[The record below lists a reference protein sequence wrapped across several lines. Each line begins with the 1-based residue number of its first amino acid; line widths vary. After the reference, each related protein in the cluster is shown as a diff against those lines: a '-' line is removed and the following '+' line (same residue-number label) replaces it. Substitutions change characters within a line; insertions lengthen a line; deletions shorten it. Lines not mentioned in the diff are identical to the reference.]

1 MKILITGATGFIGS
15 QLVAALAK
23 QRHEVLRL
31 TRGGGDAS
39 DPRIFHWD
47 PDKGEIDPR
56 ALDGLDAVIHL
67 AGENLSAKRW
77 SPAFKA
83 QILDS
88 RVKAA
93 RTLLEG
99 LSRTQTKPKTF
110 IAAAAIGYYGD
121 RGSEELSEDSRPGN
135 DFLAQVCQSWEAE
148 TRKAADLGCRTVQL
162 RIGMVLGKE
171 GGALAKMLLPFK
183 LGVGGKVG
191 SGSQYYSWISIQDL
205 VKAFLFVLE
214 TPSCEGVY
222 NAVSPNA
229 VTNAQ
234 FTTSLGRAVSRPAL
248 FPMPAFAARL
258 AFGEMADALLLGG
271 QRVNPARLKAAGFKW
286 EHPFIGEAL
295 NKIING

>member
-1 MKILITGATGFIGS
+1 MKILVTGATGFIGGKI
-15 QLVAALAK
+15 VAALAK

-31 TRGGGDAS
+31 SRHAS
-39 DPRIFHWD
+39 EGNDPRLIHWNVE
-47 PDKGEIDPR
+47 KGELDPR
-56 ALDGLDAVIHL
+56 ALEGLDAVIHL

-77 SPAFKA
+77 TPAFKA
-83 QILDS
+83 QILES
-88 RVKAA
+88 RVKG
-93 RTLLEG
+93 TQLL
-99 LSRTQTKPKTF
+99 LSALAQTTAKPKTF
-110 IAAAAIGYYGD
+110 IAATAIGIYGD
-121 RGSEELSEDSRPGN
+121 SGAQEVSEDSAPGS
-135 DFLAQVCQSWEAE
+135 DFLAQVCVAWEGE
-148 TRKAADLGCRTVQL
+148 TRKAVDLGCRLVQL

-191 SGSQYYSWISIQDL
+191 NGKQYYSWISINDL
-205 VKAFLFVLE
+205 VKAFMFALTNENL
-214 TPSCEGVY
+214 SGVY
-222 NAVSPNA
+222 NAVSPNP

-234 FTTSLGRAVSRPAL
+234 FTNSLGRAVSRPAY

-271 QRVNPARLKAAGFKW
+271 QKVTPSRLKAAGFQW

>member
-1 MKILITGATGFIGS
+1 MKILVSGASGFIGT
-15 QLVAALAK
+15 QIVAALAK

-31 TRGGGDAS
+31 TRGPEDPN
-39 DPRIFHWD
+39 DPRLFHWD
-47 PDKGEIDPR
+47 PEQGEMDPR
-56 ALDGLDAVIHL
+56 AAEGLDAVIHL

-77 SPAFKA
+77 SPLFKA
-83 QILDS
+83 QILES
-88 RVKAA
+88 RVRATQ
-93 RTLLEG
+93 TLLAALG
-99 LSRTQTKPKTF
+99 RAQSKPKAF

-121 RGSEELSEDSRPGN
+121 RGAEELSENSAPGN
-135 DFLAQVCQSWEAE
+135 DFLAQVCQAWEAE
-148 TRKAADLGCRTVQL
+148 TKQAESLGCRTVQF

-183 LGVGGKVG
+183 LGVGGKIG
-191 SGSQYYSWISIQDL
+191 SGSQYYSWISVQDL
-205 VKAFLFVLE
+205 VRAFLFALE
-214 TPSCEGVY
+214 NEACSGVY
-222 NAVSPNA
+222 NAVAPNP

-234 FTTSLGRAVSRPAL
+234 FTVSLGRAVSRPAF

-258 AFGEMADALLLGG
+258 AFGEMADALLLAG